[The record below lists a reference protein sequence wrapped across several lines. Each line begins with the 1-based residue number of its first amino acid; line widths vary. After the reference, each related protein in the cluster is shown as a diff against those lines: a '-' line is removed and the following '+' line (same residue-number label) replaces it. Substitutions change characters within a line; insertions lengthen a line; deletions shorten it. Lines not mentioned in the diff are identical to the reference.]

1 MKTLK
6 TSKKDKE
13 GFTQP
18 CGETL
23 IKVFTGNI
31 SICLDEAFYQSTQHR
46 NNDLGEERRRI
57 LDYLKMDRQISHHA
71 VSDAIVKVFVRAG
84 ISSPDPRCFDIFHK
98 PHQRTNRCQNIYTPP
113 YQTLID
119 FFSSV
124 CFNIVRNQ
132 MLDVASTATI
142 SLFHTKPSTPCLE
155 ENMNFNKHFYALA
168 FLMILSISL
177 PTVAEEE
184 TGEVIRMEEVV
195 VTARKREQ
203 RSFEVPLSVS
213 TLQGERFDTL
223 RSSGM
228 DVRFLSNRTPSF
240 QMESSFGR
248 IFPRFYIRGLGNT
261 DFDLN
266 ASQPVSVLYDGVVL
280 ENALLKGFPAFDLD
294 RIEVLRGPQGTLFGR
309 NTPAGTVKFESARPT
324 QTLEGYG
331 RLSYGRFNTSNFEGA
346 VSGPLVPSVLS
357 ARLSLLAQ
365 WRDDWVNNEHAGAES
380 ALGGHR
386 DVAGRVQLLWTPIPG
401 LEARLK
407 SHARDLDGTARLF
420 RANILSPG
428 EGGLVK
434 DFARDRIAHDGRNEQ
449 TLSTQGFAAEVR
461 YDIGNFQLISLTG
474 LERLTNFSRGDID
487 GGYGAVFS
495 PPSGPGEIP
504 FPSETA
510 SGIPSLSQLSQ
521 EVRLMSPAA
530 RRLTY
535 QFGLYYFR
543 EFVEMEDL
551 NYDTLAGGALDGV
564 ARQEQEATA
573 QAAFAAMTFQMLE
586 DLELGA
592 GLRLSHDVKDY
603 TAWRE
608 SAPAVTG
615 AGPLAP
621 IHRNPKDTVWSG
633 DLSLRYQVVPNVQTY
648 LRAAR
653 GFRAPSIQGRLLFGD
668 TVTVADTETILSFEG
683 GTKLRLWEQ
692 RLHLNMAA
700 FQYFMQDQQLTA
712 VGGETNF
719 NRLVNAERTIGRGVE
734 VELAFLPITAL
745 EVSAGL
751 SYNQT
756 RIDDPN
762 LAIQGCGA
770 PCKVLDPPASGEG
783 TFSIDGNSLPQAP
796 GWIADVTLRYM
807 LELPAGVR
815 LIASTDWAYRSRVRF
830 FLYDS
835 VEYADDWLLEGG
847 VRLACLLPHTDV
859 EIAIIGRNI
868 LNDTS
873 PTGGIDFN
881 NLTGYVNEPRFW
893 SLEAM
898 RHF

>member
-1 MKTLK
+1 
-6 TSKKDKE
+6 
-13 GFTQP
+13 
-18 CGETL
+18 
-23 IKVFTGNI
+23 
-31 SICLDEAFYQSTQHR
+31 
-46 NNDLGEERRRI
+46 
-57 LDYLKMDRQISHHA
+57 
-71 VSDAIVKVFVRAG
+71 
-84 ISSPDPRCFDIFHK
+84 
-98 PHQRTNRCQNIYTPP
+98 
-113 YQTLID
+113 
-119 FFSSV
+119 
-124 CFNIVRNQ
+124 
-132 MLDVASTATI
+132 
-142 SLFHTKPSTPCLE
+142 
-155 ENMNFNKHFYALA
+155 MNFAKQFFILVFLA
-168 FLMILSISL
+168 ILSISL
-177 PTVAEEE
+177 TAVADEGTED
-184 TGEVIRMEEVV
+184 VVMMEEIV

-213 TLQGERFDTL
+213 TIRGEKSEAL

-228 DVRFLSNRTPSF
+228 DVRFLSNRTPSL

-248 IFPRFYIRGLGNT
+248 IFPRFFIRGLGNT

-280 ENALLKGFPAFDLD
+280 ENAMLKGFPAFDLD

-309 NTPAGTVKFESARPT
+309 NTPAGIVKFESARPT

-331 RLSYGRFNTSNFEGA
+331 RLSYGQFNSSNFEGA
-346 VSGPLVPSVLS
+346 ISGPLVPSVLS

-365 WRDDWVNNEHAGAES
+365 WRDDWVNNEHTGEDG

-386 DVAGRVQLLWTPIPG
+386 DLAGRFQLLWTPMPE
-401 LEARLK
+401 LEAWFK
-407 SHARDLDGTARLF
+407 FHARDLDGTARLF
-420 RANILSPG
+420 RANILSKG
-428 EGGLVK
+428 KTSLIQ

-449 TLSTQGFAAEVR
+449 TLRTQGLTAEVR
-461 YDIGNFQLISLTG
+461 YDIGNFQLVSLTG

-510 SGIPSLSQLSQ
+510 SGIPAHRQFSQ
-521 EVRLMSPAA
+521 EIRLMSPEA
-530 RRLTY
+530 RRLVY
-535 QFGLYYFR
+535 QFGVYYFH
-543 EFVEMEDL
+543 EFVEMEDF
-551 NYDTLAGGALDGV
+551 NYNTLAGGTLDGKV
-564 ARQEQEATA
+564 RQEQTATA
-573 QAAFAAMTFQMLE
+573 QAAFAAMTFQWLE

-592 GLRLSHDVKDY
+592 GLRLSHDAKDY
-603 TAWRE
+603 TAWRDI
-608 SAPAVTG
+608 SPIG
-615 AGPLAP
+615 AGPLGP
-621 IHRNPKDTVWSG
+621 IHRNPQDTVWSG
-633 DLSLRYQVVPNVQTY
+633 DLSLRYRVAPNVQTY

-668 TVTVADTETILSFEG
+668 AVTMADTEIIHSFEG
-683 GTKLRLWEQ
+683 GTKLRLWQQ
-692 RLHLNMAA
+692 RLHLNLGA

-712 VGGETNF
+712 VGGEANF
-719 NRLVNAERTIGRGVE
+719 NRLVNAEGTIGRGVE
-734 VELAFLPITAL
+734 AELSFVPITAL

-770 PCKVLDPPASGEG
+770 PCTVLDPRASAPG

-796 GWIADVTLRYM
+796 GWIADVTFRYI
-807 LELPAGVR
+807 LDLPGGTR
-815 LIASTDWAYRSRVRF
+815 LVASTDWAYRSRVRF
-830 FLYDS
+830 FLYES

-847 VRLACLLPHTDV
+847 VRLACLLPYADIEV
-859 EIAIIGRNI
+859 ALIGRNI

-893 SLEAM
+893 SLEMM
-898 RHF
+898 RRF

>member
-1 MKTLK
+1 MNY
-6 TSKKDKE
+6 
-13 GFTQP
+13 
-18 CGETL
+18 
-23 IKVFTGNI
+23 NI
-31 SICLDEAFYQSTQHR
+31 RFC
-46 NNDLGEERRRI
+46 
-57 LDYLKMDRQISHHA
+57 
-71 VSDAIVKVFVRAG
+71 
-84 ISSPDPRCFDIFHK
+84 
-98 PHQRTNRCQNIYTPP
+98 
-113 YQTLID
+113 
-119 FFSSV
+119 
-124 CFNIVRNQ
+124 
-132 MLDVASTATI
+132 
-142 SLFHTKPSTPCLE
+142 
-155 ENMNFNKHFYALA
+155 ALA
-168 FLMILSISL
+168 VLAMLSISL
-177 PTVAEEE
+177 TVSADEEAEE
-184 TGEVIRMEEVV
+184 VVKMEEVV

-203 RSFEVPLSVS
+203 RSVEVPLSVS
-213 TLQGERFDTL
+213 SIRGEKFAAL

-228 DVRFLSNRTPSF
+228 DVRFLSNRTPSL

-294 RIEVLRGPQGTLFGR
+294 RVEVLRGPQGTLFGR
-309 NTPAGTVKFESARPT
+309 NTPAGIVKFESARPT

-331 RLSYGRFNTSNFEGA
+331 QLSYGRFKTSNFEGA

-365 WRDDWVNNEHAGAES
+365 WRDDWIDNTHTNEEG

-386 DVAGRVQLLWTPIPG
+386 DLAGRLQLLWTPMPE

-407 SHARDLDGTARLF
+407 FHARDLDGTARLF
-420 RANILSPG
+420 RANILSKG
-428 EGGLVK
+428 ETGLIS
-434 DFARDRIAHDGRNEQ
+434 DFTRDRIAHDGRNEQ
-449 TLSTQGFAAEVR
+449 TLSTRGLAVEVR
-461 YDIGNFQLISLTG
+461 YDIGDFQLVSLTG
-474 LERLTNFSRGDID
+474 AEQLTNFSRGDID

-510 SGIPSLSQLSQ
+510 SGIPAHHQFSQ
-521 EVRLMSPAA
+521 EIRLMSPSA

-543 EFVEMEDL
+543 EFVEMEDF
-551 NYDTLAGGALDGV
+551 NYNTLAGGTLDGMV
-564 ARQEQEATA
+564 RQEQEATA
-573 QAAFAAMTFQMLE
+573 RAAFAALTFQFLD

-592 GLRLSHDVKDY
+592 GIRLSDDVKNY

-608 SAPAVTG
+608 TAPAVTG
-615 AGPLAP
+615 AGPLGP
-621 IHRNPKDTVWSG
+621 IHENPQATVWSG
-633 DLSLRYQVVPNVQTY
+633 DLSLRYQVVPNAQTY

-668 TVTVADTETILSFEG
+668 VVTVADTETILSVEG
-683 GTKLRLWEQ
+683 GTKFRLWEQ

-700 FQYFMQDQQLTA
+700 FHYFMQDQQLTA
-712 VGGETNF
+712 VGGEANF
-719 NRLVNAERTIGRGVE
+719 NRLVNANSTIGRGFE
-734 VELAFLPITAL
+734 AELTFLPITTL

-770 PCKVLDPPASGEG
+770 PCAVLDPRAPAQG
-783 TFSIDGNSLPQAP
+783 TFSINGNSLPQAP
-796 GWIADVTLRYM
+796 GWIADVSLRYM
-807 LELPAGVR
+807 LPLPGGAR
-815 LIASTDWAYRSRVRF
+815 LVASTDWAYRSRVRF
-830 FLYDS
+830 FLYES
-835 VEYADDWLLEGG
+835 VEFADDRLLEGG
-847 VRLACLLPHTDV
+847 VRLAYLFPNVDIEVAL
-859 EIAIIGRNI
+859 IGRNI

-893 SLEAM
+893 SMELV
-898 RHF
+898 RRF